1 MCIRD
6 SDTSKA
12 QALEGVLYILT
23 GAEPGIDWDQYP
35 KAAVLATDR
44 ALWAGQTVAL
54 VAAETEELAQQAVDL
69 IDVEYEVLP
78 HVLDYYEAIKPN
90 PVAVIDPDYE
100 TRDQGFQDRPADRA
114 TNRVS
119 PNIVGAF
126 YMNSGD
132 VESAMKEADITVGGE
147 FWVGKKTASPLERA
161 NAICRYDSDGG
172 ITMWSNGAGVH
183 GVIKQG
189 ICRILGMKEA
199 YVRVIQPYMGG
210 SFGSRLN
217 PYIEILT
224 ALMCL
229 KTKRTVRFSFTR
241 KEVFCSAPSNWP
253 CITKVKLGA
262 KKDGTV
268 IANDYYLCE
277 EIGAAL
283 NLSLIHIS
291 RCFMA
296 SVIGVRPRSNL
307 LARSR
312 IVTD

>member
-1 MCIRD
+1 
-6 SDTSKA
+6 
-12 QALEGVLYILT
+12 
-23 GAEPGIDWDQYP
+23 
-35 KAAVLATDR
+35 
-44 ALWAGQTVAL
+44 
-54 VAAETEELAQQAVDL
+54 
-69 IDVEYEVLP
+69 
-78 HVLDYYEAIKPN
+78 
-90 PVAVIDPDYE
+90 
-100 TRDQGFQDRPADRA
+100 
-114 TNRVS
+114 
-119 PNIVGAF
+119 
-126 YMNSGD
+126 
-132 VESAMKEADITVGGE
+132 
-147 FWVGKKTASPLERA
+147 
-161 NAICRYDSDGG
+161 
-172 ITMWSNGAGVH
+172 MWSNGAGVH

-229 KTKRTVRFSFTR
+229 KTKRTVRFTFTR

-283 NLSLIHIS
+283 NNTFFSGRLSSSGAAGPSIS
-291 RCFMA
+291 CAAPA
-296 SVIGVRPRSNL
+296 SRAGPVGSF
-307 LARSR
+307 A
-312 IVTD
+312 